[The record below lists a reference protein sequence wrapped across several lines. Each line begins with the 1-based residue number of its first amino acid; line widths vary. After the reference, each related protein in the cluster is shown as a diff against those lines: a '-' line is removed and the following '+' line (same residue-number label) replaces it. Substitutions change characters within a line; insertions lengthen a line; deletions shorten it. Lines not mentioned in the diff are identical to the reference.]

1 MRAIAACQFI
11 LSRFEAWRWAVALF
25 TGCVVVGLTLWFTI
39 RPVALPWWAA
49 VALGIV
55 GLASLAL
62 CESLLRTPAVSLR
75 WDGQDWH
82 LGLASS
88 AGHEPTAGALS
99 VALDLGDWM
108 LLRFCAHEETHGR
121 PKVPHPPR
129 GADDVC
135 RRPGGALK
143 PCRGSRVTWLPVQ
156 RRGMEP
162 HWHGLRCAVYSPRP
176 ALDAA

>member
-99 VALDLGDWM
+99 VALDLGEQP
-108 LLRFCAHEETHGR
+108 LN
-121 PKVPHPPR
+121 R
-129 GADDVC
+129 GV
-135 RRPGGALK
+135 GSNGAPAATLSM
-143 PCRGSRVTWLPVQ
+143 GAGQSR
-156 RRGMEP
+156 RRGP
-162 HWHGLRCAVYSPRP
+162 
-176 ALDAA
+176 